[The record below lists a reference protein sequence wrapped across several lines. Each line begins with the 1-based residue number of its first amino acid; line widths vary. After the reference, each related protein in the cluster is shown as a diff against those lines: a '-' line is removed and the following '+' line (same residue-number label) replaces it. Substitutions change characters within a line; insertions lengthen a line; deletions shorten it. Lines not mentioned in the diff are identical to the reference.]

1 MQYYGLNAKSE
12 RAKKKKSLTNHSR
25 KTKLGINTSS
35 DLAEEPMF
43 VLSSSFRYRVILHS
57 SLVFF

>member
-1 MQYYGLNAKSE
+1 MKYYGLNAKSE
-12 RAKKKKSLTNHSR
+12 IKKKKKSSTNHSR
-25 KTKLGINTSS
+25 KTNLGINTSS

-43 VLSSSFRYRVILHS
+43 VLSSSFRYRVILQS